1 MKTGDILLYDT
12 RRWYSRLIEYF
23 SGSCYSHVSIILH
36 QPGKWLD
43 ETLIEDDYV
52 LESGG
57 EPFPDSVTGKMI
69 FGVRV
74 TPLSQIIDMYHNK
87 GYGTLYIRSLHDT
100 NDDGKDLNQKIKDI
114 YMSIQDAPYDTD
126 VIDWLKAYTE
136 RDVIFTDSSLCKNY
150 QRTDR
155 FWCSAL
161 VSYVFVKAGI
171 LSDTIPWTLV
181 NPGHYSYKNLL
192 PLPFT
197 RGISFDPEILLN
209 TLTH

>member
-1 MKTGDILLYDT
+1 MKTGDILLYNT
-12 RRWYSRLIEYF
+12 SRWYSRLIEYF

-43 ETLIEDDYV
+43 ETLTEDNYV

-87 GYGTLYIRSLHDT
+87 GYGKLYIRSLHY
-100 NDDGKDLNQKIKDI
+100 NDEDELNRKIKNI
-114 YMSIQDAPYDTD
+114 YMSIQDTPYDTD

-136 RDVIFTDSSLCKNY
+136 KDVVFTDLSLSKNY

-161 VSYVFVKAGI
+161 VSYVFVKSGI
-171 LSDTIPWTLV
+171 LVNTVPWTLV
-181 NPGHYSYKNLL
+181 NPGHYSYKNS
-192 PLPFT
+192 LPFSK
-197 RGISFDPEILLN
+197 GVSLDPEILLN

>member
-1 MKTGDILLYDT
+1 MKTGDILLYDS

-43 ETLIEDDYV
+43 EKLTDDNYV

-74 TPLSQIIDMYHNK
+74 TPLSQIIDMYDNK
-87 GYGTLYIRSLHDT
+87 GYGKLYIRSLHNENG
-100 NDDGKDLNQKIKDI
+100 NDDLNQKIKNV
-114 YMSIQDAPYDTD
+114 YMSIRDTPYDTD
-126 VIDWLKAYTE
+126 VIDWIKAYT
-136 RDVIFTDSSLCKNY
+136 DKDIVFTDPSLCKNY

-161 VSYVFVKAGI
+161 VSYVYVKSGL
-171 LSDTIPWTLV
+171 LSNTIPWTLV
-181 NPGHYSYKNLL
+181 NPGHYSSKNS
-192 PLPFT
+192 LPFST
-197 RGISFDPEILLN
+197 GISLGPEILLSA
-209 TLTH
+209 H

>member
-12 RRWYSRLIEYF
+12 RRWYSRIIDYF

-43 ETLIEDDYV
+43 ESLIEDNYV

-69 FGVRV
+69 FGVRI
-74 TPLSQIIDMYHNK
+74 TPLSKIIDMYHNK
-87 GYGTLYIRSLHDT
+87 GYGKLYIRSLQNC
-100 NDDGKDLNQKIKDI
+100 NDEELNRKIKNI
-114 YMSIQDAPYDTD
+114 YMSIQDTPYDTD
-126 VIDWLKAYTE
+126 LIDWIKAYTE
-136 RDVIFTDSSLCKNY
+136 RDDIFTDPSLCKNY

-161 VSYVFVKAGI
+161 VSYVFVKSGL
-171 LSDTIPWTLV
+171 LSNTVPWTLV
-181 NPGHYSYKNLL
+181 NPGHYSSKNS
-192 PLPFT
+192 LPFEN
-197 RGISFDPEILLN
+197 GISLDPEILLEY
-209 TLTH
+209 